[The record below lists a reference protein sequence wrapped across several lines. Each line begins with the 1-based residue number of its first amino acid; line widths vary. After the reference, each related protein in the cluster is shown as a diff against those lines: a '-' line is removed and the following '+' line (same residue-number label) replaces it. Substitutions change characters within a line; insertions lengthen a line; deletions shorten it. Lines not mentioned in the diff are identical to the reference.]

1 MNDTKL
7 IRDGKVYH
15 MSLHFKYEYG
25 MTSKALCKAK
35 KNGLPYIKEHGISYY
50 NEQDFHDYYAGRI
63 GNDVERQVRND

>member
-7 IRDGKVYH
+7 IRDGKVYYIA
-15 MSLHFKYEYG
+15 LHFIYKYD
-25 MTSKALCKAK
+25 MTQDALRKAK

-63 GNDVERQVRND
+63 GNDVEKAGAM